1 VIAIPLVLA
10 LSAAA
15 QPMPQP
21 VGSPAG
27 EKPAILREIGI
38 DQRLN
43 EPVPLDLAF
52 RDEQGRTVR
61 LGEYFGDRPVVLA
74 LVYYECPMLCTQ
86 VLNGLVKALRVVSLD
101 AGRDFD
107 VVAVSFDPDEGP
119 ELARAKKTTYVEQYG
134 RAGTAPGWHFLTGER
149 DSIARLTKAIGF
161 RYTYDPRRDEFAHG
175 AAITVLTPA
184 GVISKYFYGIE
195 YAPRDVRLGI
205 VEASANRVGSIT
217 DQILLFCY
225 HYDASTGRYSFTVLT
240 IVRIAGMLTV
250 AAFGVFLWR
259 ERKRGQLTA
268 AFEAKPGAGTV
279 APSASEAWQAPGVG
293 PRRK

>member
-1 VIAIPLVLA
+1 VIAMALLLA
-10 LSAAA
+10 VSAAA
-15 QPMPQP
+15 QPPKAA
-21 VGSPAG
+21 GSPAG
-27 EKPAILREIGI
+27 DKPAILREIGI

-43 EPVPLDLAF
+43 ERVPLDLTF

-86 VLNGLVKALRVVSLD
+86 VLNGLVRALRVVPLD

-119 ELARAKKTTYVEQYG
+119 ELARAKKASYVEQYG
-134 RAGTAPGWHFLTGER
+134 REGSGPGWHFLTGGR
-149 DSIARLTKAIGF
+149 DSIAHLTKAIGF
-161 RYTYDPRRDEFAHG
+161 RYTYDPKRDEFAHG

-184 GVISKYFYGIE
+184 GVISRYFYGIE

-205 VEASANRVGSIT
+205 VEASANRVGSIA

-240 IVRIAGMLTV
+240 LVRIGGLLTI
-250 AAFGVFLWR
+250 AAFGIFLWY
-259 ERKRGQLTA
+259 ERKRERGWRPA
-268 AFEAKPGAGTV
+268 AAGRG
-279 APSASEAWQAPGVG
+279 PSASP
-293 PRRK
+293 

>member
-1 VIAIPLVLA
+1 MIATAFFLA
-10 LSAAA
+10 VSAAA
-15 QPMPQP
+15 QPLPQP

-43 EPVPLDLAF
+43 ERVPLDLDF
-52 RDEQGRTVR
+52 RDEQGRAVR

-119 ELARAKKTTYVEQYG
+119 DLARAKKASYVEQYG
-134 RAGTAPGWHFLTGER
+134 RAGSEPGWHFLTGGRE
-149 DSIARLTKAIGF
+149 SIARLTKAIGF
-161 RYTYDPRRDEFAHG
+161 RYTYDPKRDEFAHG

-184 GVISKYFYGIE
+184 GVISRYFYGIE

-205 VEASANRVGSIT
+205 VEASANRVGT
-217 DQILLFCY
+217 FADQVLLLCY

-240 IVRIAGMLTV
+240 IVRIAGILTI
-250 AAFGVFLWR
+250 AAFGLFLWF
-259 ERKRGQLTA
+259 ERRRVRL
-268 AFEAKPGAGTV
+268 KPDTTTTSGV
-279 APSASEAWQAPGVG
+279 ASGFS
-293 PRRK
+293 RTN